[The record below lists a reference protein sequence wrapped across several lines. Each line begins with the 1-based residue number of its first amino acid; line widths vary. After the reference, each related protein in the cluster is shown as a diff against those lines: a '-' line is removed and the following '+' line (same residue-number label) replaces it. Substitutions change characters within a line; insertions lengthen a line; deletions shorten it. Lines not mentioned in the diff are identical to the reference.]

1 MIWKVSLYLMAFLK
15 SKLVRSLATSL
26 IMFYILHSH
35 LINMAFKL
43 DVDQ

>member
-15 SKLVRSLATSL
+15 SKLVRFLATSL
-26 IMFYILHSH
+26 VMFYILHSH
-35 LINMAFKL
+35 LINMAFKF